1 MNRTARRAAER
12 QANKLANKETSRLL
26 ANLATASPALP
37 AVEPISES
45 RPLPTSSEISPARL
59 AANRENALK
68 STGPVTAQGKFV
80 SSRNHTTHGLAR
92 KNRDFQLLPFENV
105 NEFHRTVADFI
116 SEYSPKTASEVAL
129 VHALAESLWLR
140 NRAQNFQTWCF
151 DESGILLNEKKL
163 ELYIRY
169 EATYNRAFNTA
180 LNQLLKLRAERREE
194 MLGFEA
200 QKRVQANHQW
210 EIVRKEAAARHQ
222 IGKFLLQK
230 KAAIEQN
237 PGFESQIDSELTKIR
252 TATA

>member
-210 EIVRKEAAARHQ
+210 E
-222 IGKFLLQK
+222 
-230 KAAIEQN
+230 
-237 PGFESQIDSELTKIR
+237 S
-252 TATA
+252 